1 MIKSII
7 NVNYITIDLIDFYRN
22 NTELAIRDY
31 YLITNND
38 RGLRKL
44 DEEVYYEIHH
54 KIPKC
59 MGGSNNSDN
68 LVKLTFEEHLKAHLL
83 LHLIYP
89 FNEKLTYSLSL
100 MLSIKKSK
108 NGKFLDTLEIDI
120 DYLSNLR
127 KEHNKNISNRL
138 RGKPKPPMSEE
149 TKKKLSIANTG
160 KHLTKET
167 REKISKANRKENNP
181 FYGKHHTEETKEKL
195 SQSSRISSLGRR
207 HTEETKQKL
216 SEINTGKHLT
226 EETKKKLS
234 ITNTGKH
241 LTKETR
247 EKISKANRKENNPFY
262 GKHHTEEA
270 KKKLSESHMGS
281 KNVNY
286 GKHFSEEHKRKI
298 SESNGIKVMDS
309 DGNIFSS
316 ITDAGKYHKVNRKT
330 IRNWIDKH
338 PEKGF
343 KFVK

>member
-149 TKKKLSIANTG
+149 TKKKLSIDNTG

-167 REKISKANRKENNP
+167 REKISKANRKEND
-181 FYGKHHTEETKEKL
+181 
-195 SQSSRISSLGRR
+195 
-207 HTEETKQKL
+207 
-216 SEINTGKHLT
+216 
-226 EETKKKLS
+226 
-234 ITNTGKH
+234 
-241 LTKETR
+241 
-247 EKISKANRKENNPFY
+247 PFY

>member
-181 FYGKHHTEETKEKL
+181 FYGKHHTEEAKEKL

-216 SEINTGKHLT
+216 SEINT
-226 EETKKKLS
+226 
-234 ITNTGKH
+234 
-241 LTKETR
+241 
-247 EKISKANRKENNPFY
+247 

>member
-181 FYGKHHTEETKEKL
+181 FYGKH
-195 SQSSRISSLGRR
+195 
-207 HTEETKQKL
+207 
-216 SEINTGKHLT
+216 
-226 EETKKKLS
+226 
-234 ITNTGKH
+234 